1 MPTPSTKPRPF
12 ERYLLLAVCFA
23 LLLAVGDY
31 LLITSDWVENV
42 LGMATPIVMALD
54 ETHPG
59 PTASPQPPTSTGT
72 RMAQSDPTATPTRTP
87 PPPTPTD
94 TPLALTGVTTTLTST
109 TTPTP
114 SPSPTPTATQKPTPS
129 PAITKP
135 NPRPPAVEAV
145 NSTRALTREIWD
157 LRSLARMHHTT
168 TRLFSSVYFP
178 LGPDVAP
185 YSFWDKFESPSF
197 FNTVYYG
204 YPLEGGGFGHYTI
217 RQSPYF
223 GDQEYLIVPNVRESQ
238 GPGAITFMW
247 FAYKSSDDPND
258 PLYGQPGLMEWGR
271 MGDVGN
277 IRVYIDG
284 QLAVNAP
291 ITEFLS
297 GQTIPQIK
305 PLLWH
310 HAKNGGNGCL
320 LPITYNRT
328 IEVATTGCPRWFTI
342 GITRFLEPQP
352 PLETLASH
360 PIGPAEA
367 EEVGQLDKLW
377 ANPLIYPELIGS
389 RQETRALAIPPG
401 SGAEIWVPGSGT
413 ITALRFE
420 VPQGVEDQLG
430 LEMYWDQETT
440 PSVSLPFRALFGR
453 PEETSPYQSFAT
465 GIVPQAGLLA
475 LQKKNLFYSNF
486 PMPFQNGAR
495 IVVTNSGL
503 ETANVKAVLYL
514 DPQTTDTRF
523 TVRFS
528 PRVTL
533 DPETP
538 EYQPLSVNGCGR
550 LAGLMLHA
558 AEFDYGSITVDPP
571 KGKWRFCFV
580 EANITIRID
589 DNPPLYYSS
598 WEDITGAGSYWNSQW
613 NWEGIKERANTAFGG
628 IAFIEPE
635 RQDLSIYRYFLPLE
649 APEFSRSLSLT
660 LQHGANTTPEGR
672 GRIALSGTFF
682 LYLRR

>member
-1 MPTPSTKPRPF
+1 MPTPTPKPQSF
-12 ERYLLLAVCFA
+12 ELYLLLAVFFA

-31 LLITSDWVENV
+31 LLITGNWVESILV
-42 LGMATPIVMALD
+42 VATPMVIALD
-54 ETHPG
+54 KEQPG
-59 PTASPQPPTSTGT
+59 PTASPQPPTLTWTCTAPSY
-72 RMAQSDPTATPTRTP
+72 PTATPTLTQP
-87 PPPTPTD
+87 LSTPTD
-94 TPLALTGVTTTLTST
+94 TPLTPSEATPTFTST
-109 TTPTP
+109 ATPAPSPVPTPAATLKPTTP
-114 SPSPTPTATQKPTPS
+114 
-129 PAITKP
+129 PAIT
-135 NPRPPAVEAV
+135 NPRPPAVEMGP
-145 NSTRALTREIWD
+145 STRALIHEIWD
-157 LRSLARMHHTT
+157 LRSLARVHHTT

-197 FNTVYYG
+197 FTTVYYG
-204 YPLEGGGFGHYTI
+204 YPLEGGGFGHYTV

-223 GDQEYLIVPNVRESQ
+223 GDQEYLIVPNIRETQ

-277 IRVYIDG
+277 IRIYIDG
-284 QLAVNAP
+284 QLAINAP
-291 ITEFLS
+291 ITDFL
-297 GQTIPQIK
+297 GGRTIPPIK

-342 GITRFLEPQP
+342 GITRFLGPQP

-360 PIGPAEA
+360 PVGSAEA
-367 EEVGQLDKLW
+367 EELGQLDKLW
-377 ANPLIYPELIGS
+377 TDPLIYPDLIGG
-389 RQETRALAIPPG
+389 RQETRALTIPPG
-401 SGAEIWVPGSGT
+401 SGAEIWLPGSGT
-413 ITALRFE
+413 IAALRFE
-420 VPQGVEDQLG
+420 VPQGVEDQLS

-453 PEETSPYQSFAT
+453 PEKTSPYRSFAT
-465 GIVPQAGLLA
+465 GIVPRSGLLPS
-475 LQKKNLFYSNF
+475 QKKNLFYSNF

-495 IVVTNSGL
+495 IVIINSGG
-503 ETANVKAVLYL
+503 ETAHVNAVLYL
-514 DPQTTDTRF
+514 DPQTAGTRF

-528 PRVTL
+528 SWVTL

-538 EYQPLSVNGCGR
+538 EYQPLSVNGSGR
-550 LAGLMLHA
+550 LAGLMLHS
-558 AEFDYGSITVDPP
+558 AEFDYDAITVDPP
-571 KGKWRFCFV
+571 KGKWKFCFV

-589 DNPPLYYSS
+589 DNPPLYFSG

-649 APEFSRSLSLT
+649 APEFIRSLSLT

-672 GRIALSGTFF
+672 GRITLSGTFF
-682 LYLRR
+682 LYLRK